1 VVSYLTA
8 RIAWAVALFFAITMV
23 TFVIFF
29 VLPQPQV
36 QAPGRGANAADEDI
50 RNSLRLHGSIT
61 QQYWQFTSGFVR
73 HGSLGRSYFN
83 RQQVTAI
90 IRRAAP
96 VTLSL
101 VLGGAVMWL
110 LLAVPIGVLS
120 AIRPRSMLDRTGMI
134 FILIGVSAHPLWLG
148 LILSYVLGYRL
159 GVFPQGGYCDL
170 FSPSTTCGGLTQWSY
185 HLLLPWFT
193 SALLFAALYA
203 RMIRASVIETL
214 DEDHVRTARAKGGSG
229 FHVIRTHVLR
239 NALLPIVTMIGMD
252 IGWFLTN
259 AVFVETV
266 FGLPGVGGLLRSSI
280 AAHDLPVIVG
290 IVMFTTTT
298 ILVLNLLIDLV
309 YALID
314 PRIQTSEFAAVAGAR
329 ASRRRGA
336 RSVAVGRAASA
347 N

>member
-1 VVSYLTA
+1 MFAYLTA

-36 QAPGRGANAADEDI
+36 RAPGRGANAADIDI
-50 RNSLRLHGSIT
+50 RNALRLHGSVT

-83 RQQVTAI
+83 RQPVTSI

-120 AIRPRSMLDRTGMI
+120 ALRPRSLLDRAGMI
-134 FILIGVSAHPLWLG
+134 FVLIGVSAHPLWLG
-148 LILSYVLGYRL
+148 LILSYLLGFRL
-159 GVFPQGGYCDL
+159 GAFPKSGYCDL
-170 FSPSTTCGGLTQWSY
+170 FDPSTRCGGLTQWSY

-214 DEDHVRTARAKGGSG
+214 DEDHVRTARAKGASG
-229 FHVIRTHVLR
+229 FHVIRTHVIR
-239 NALLPIVTMIGMD
+239 NAMLPVVTMVGMD
-252 IGWFLTN
+252 VGWFLTN
-259 AVFVETV
+259 AIFVETV

-280 AAHDLPVIVG
+280 ASRDLPVILG

-298 ILVLNLLIDLV
+298 ILLINLLIDVV

-314 PRIQTSEFAAVAGAR
+314 PRIQTSEFAAAGG
-329 ASRRRGA
+329 RRRRDPA
-336 RSVAVGRAASA
+336 TPVPVGTAASSA

>member
-1 VVSYLTA
+1 MVTYLTA
-8 RIAWAVALFFAITMV
+8 RIAWAVTLFFAITMV

-36 QAPGRGANAADEDI
+36 RAPGRGANAADEDI
-50 RNSLRLHGSIT
+50 RNSLRLNGSIA
-61 QQYWQFTSGFVR
+61 QQYWQFTSRFVR
-73 HGSLGRSYFN
+73 YGSLGRSYFN

-90 IRRAAP
+90 IHRSAP

-101 VLGGAVMWL
+101 VIGGAVMWL
-110 LLAVPIGVLS
+110 LMAVPIGVLS
-120 AIRPRSMLDRTGMI
+120 ALRPRSLLDRTGMI
-134 FILIGVSAHPLWLG
+134 FVLIGVSAHPLWLG
-148 LILSYVLGYRL
+148 LILSYLLGFRL
-159 GVFPQGGYCDL
+159 GAFPQGGYCDL
-170 FSPSTTCGGLTQWSY
+170 FSPSTPCGGLTQWSY
-185 HLLLPWFT
+185 HLVLPWFT

-229 FHVIRTHVLR
+229 FHVIRRHVLR
-239 NALLPIVTMIGMD
+239 NALLPIVTMLGMD
-252 IGWFLTN
+252 MGWFLTN

-266 FGLPGVGGLLRSSI
+266 YGLPGVGGLLRSSI
-280 AAHDLPVIVG
+280 ASHDLPVIVG

-298 ILVLNLLIDLV
+298 ILLLNLVIDVV

-314 PRIQTSEFAAVAGAR
+314 PRIQTSEFAAVAGPR
-329 ASRRRGA
+329 TRRRGA
-336 RSVAVGRAASA
+336 ASVAVKPAASA

>member
-1 VVSYLTA
+1 VVTYLTA
-8 RIAWAVALFFAITMV
+8 RIAWAVTLFFAITMV

-36 QAPGRGANAADEDI
+36 RAPGRGANAADEDI
-50 RNSLRLHGSIT
+50 RNSLRLNGSIA
-61 QQYWQFTSGFVR
+61 QQYWQFTSRFVR

-83 RQQVTAI
+83 RQQVTTI
-90 IRRAAP
+90 IHRSAP

-101 VLGGAVMWL
+101 VIGGAVMWL
-110 LLAVPIGVLS
+110 LMAVPIGVLS
-120 AIRPRSMLDRTGMI
+120 ALRPRSLLDRTGMI
-134 FILIGVSAHPLWLG
+134 FVLIGVSAHPLWLG
-148 LILSYVLGYRL
+148 LILSYLLGFRL
-159 GVFPQGGYCDL
+159 GAFPQGGYCDL
-170 FSPSTTCGGLTQWSY
+170 FSPSTPCGGLTQWSY
-185 HLLLPWFT
+185 HLVLPWFT

-214 DEDHVRTARAKGGSG
+214 DEDHVRTARAKGGGG

-239 NALLPIVTMIGMD
+239 NALLPIVTMLGMD
-252 IGWFLTN
+252 MGWFLTN

-266 FGLPGVGGLLRSSI
+266 YGLPGVGGLLRSSI
-280 AAHDLPVIVG
+280 ASHDLPVIVG

-298 ILVLNLLIDLV
+298 ILLLNLVIDVV

-314 PRIQTSEFAAVAGAR
+314 PRIQTSEFAAVAGPR
-329 ASRRRGA
+329 TRRRGA
-336 RSVAVGRAASA
+336 ASIAVKPAASA

>member
-1 VVSYLTA
+1 VYAYLAA
-8 RIAWAVALFFAITMV
+8 RVAWAVALFFAITLV

-36 QAPGRGANAADEDI
+36 RAPGRGANAADIDI
-50 RNSLRLHGSIT
+50 RNALRLHGSVT

-83 RQQVTAI
+83 RQEVTTI

-110 LLAVPIGVLS
+110 LMSVPIGILS
-120 AIRPRSMLDRTGMI
+120 ALRPRSLLDRAGMI
-134 FILIGVSAHPLWLG
+134 FVLVGVSAHPLWLG
-148 LILSYVLGYRL
+148 LILSYLLGFRL
-159 GVFPQGGYCDL
+159 GAFPQGGYCDL
-170 FSPSTTCGGLTQWSY
+170 FSPSTPCGGLTQWSY

-203 RMIRASVIETL
+203 RMIRASVIETI
-214 DEDHVRTARAKGGSG
+214 DEDHVRTARAKGAGE
-229 FHVIRTHVLR
+229 FHVIRTHVVR
-239 NALLPIVTMIGMD
+239 NALLPIVTMLGMD
-252 IGWFLTN
+252 MGWFLTN

-266 FGLPGVGGLLRSSI
+266 FGLPGVGGLLRGSI
-280 AAHDLPVIVG
+280 ASHDLPVIVG

-298 ILVLNLLIDLV
+298 ILLLNLAVDVI

-314 PRIQTSEFAAVAGAR
+314 PRIQTSEFVAAGRRSGER
-329 ASRRRGA
+329 ASNA
-336 RSVAVGRAASA
+336 PVAVGPAASA

>member
-1 VVSYLTA
+1 VVTYLTA
-8 RIAWAVALFFAITMV
+8 RIAWAVTLFFAITMV

-36 QAPGRGANAADEDI
+36 RAPGRGANAADEDI
-50 RNSLRLHGSIT
+50 RNSLRLNGSIA
-61 QQYWQFTSGFVR
+61 QQYWQFTSRFVR
-73 HGSLGRSYFN
+73 YGSLGRSYFN

-90 IRRAAP
+90 IHRSAP

-101 VLGGAVMWL
+101 VIGGAVMWL
-110 LLAVPIGVLS
+110 LMAVPIGVLS
-120 AIRPRSMLDRTGMI
+120 ALRPRSLLDRTGMI
-134 FILIGVSAHPLWLG
+134 FVLIGVSAHPLWLG
-148 LILSYVLGYRL
+148 LILSYLLGFRL
-159 GVFPQGGYCDL
+159 GAFPQGGYCDL
-170 FSPSTTCGGLTQWSY
+170 FSPSTPCGGLTQWSY
-185 HLLLPWFT
+185 HLVLPWFT

-229 FHVIRTHVLR
+229 FHVIRRHVLR
-239 NALLPIVTMIGMD
+239 NALLPIVTMLGMD
-252 IGWFLTN
+252 MGWFLTN

-266 FGLPGVGGLLRSSI
+266 YGLPGVGGLLRSSI
-280 AAHDLPVIVG
+280 ASHDLPVIVG

-298 ILVLNLLIDLV
+298 ILLLNLVIDVV

-314 PRIQTSEFAAVAGAR
+314 PRIQTSEFAAVAGPR
-329 ASRRRGA
+329 TRRRGA
-336 RSVAVGRAASA
+336 ASVAVKPAASA